1 MPVYR
6 IKPDD
11 RMVLCALYAAKESFP
26 YGIEDYSLV
35 KAHQESGGL
44 FPHEQRVMDAITRL
58 EKQGLVTTLLKNKT
72 RRDVS
77 LTEGGLLCVGM
88 LSLGYGMPPNPTE
101 RYRALK
107 EAYEALPLNSPD
119 RNEILDEMDEVWYQ
133 NEAHQFPTKC
143 AFSTPH
149 CPATRQTKGDPK

>member
-11 RMVLCALYAAKESFP
+11 RMVLSALYAAKESFP
-26 YGIEDYSLV
+26 YGVEDYSLV

-44 FPHEQRVMDAITRL
+44 FHHEQRVMDAIARL
-58 EKQGLVTTLLKNKT
+58 ETQGLITTNLRNKT

-77 LTEGGLLCVGM
+77 LTEGGLLCVDM
-88 LSLGYGMPPNPTE
+88 LSFGYFMRPSPIE

-107 EAYEALPLNSPD
+107 EAYEALSPDSPD
-119 RNEILDEMDEVWYQ
+119 RDDILDEMNEVWYQ
-133 NEAHQFPTKC
+133 IDEHQFPIKC
-143 AFSTPH
+143 AFGTPH
-149 CPATRQTKGDPK
+149 CPANRKQKET